1 MESIPLI
8 KVVFLLT
15 KKDEF
20 DFDREKISQLLQIAP
35 SRSSS
40 PVLSKGTVRCD
51 DNHTSKDSIKGLT
64 ILKEGKQPY
73 SLIINAF
80 WSRDIIIKS
89 WSLEDAMGK
98 LAEELFGKEK
108 MIVNICNE
116 NNLFASVIFRIYV
129 TDENLPEIS
138 LSKESIDYLY
148 SLGACVDFDLQ
159 LQ

>member
-20 DFDREKISQLLQIAP
+20 DFDREKISQLFQIKP
-35 SRSSS
+35 SRSSP

-64 ILKEGKQPY
+64 IIKEGKQPY

-80 WSRDIIIKS
+80 WGKEITVKARST
-89 WSLEDAMGK
+89 EDAVGK
-98 LAEELFGKEK
+98 LIEELFGKEK
-108 MIVNICNE
+108 LIVDICNGY
-116 NNLFASVIFRIYV
+116 NLFASVIFRIYA
-129 TDENLPEIS
+129 TDETLPEIA
-138 LSKESIDYLY
+138 LSKESIDYLC
-148 SLGACVDFDLQ
+148 SLGACVDFDIQ